1 MSQRKWYQWMN
12 YKIISS
18 CSSGNATVI
27 RDIILIDCGVTFKRL
42 EEYYKNLKIVFLTHI
57 HSDHFKKE
65 TIKKLA
71 QERPTLRFACCEW
84 LLETLLECGVLRK
97 NIDVLE
103 IGTKYDYKLFKIVPI
118 KLYHDVPQCGYRV
131 LFDDYKVIY
140 ITDTR
145 TVEGIVA
152 KNYDLYLIEGNYTED
167 DIDKRIK
174 EKQSEGKYCYEY
186 RARNTHLSKGQASDF
201 LLNNMGSNSEYVFMH
216 EHIERE
222 KDGI

>member
-1 MSQRKWYQWMN
+1 MN

-18 CSSGNATVI
+18 CSTGNATII
-27 RDIILIDCGVTFKRL
+27 RDIILIDCGVTFKKL
-42 EEYYKNLKIVFLTHI
+42 EKYYKQLKIVLLTHI

-84 LLETLLECGVLRK
+84 LLQPLLECGVLRK
-97 NIDVLE
+97 NIDVLQ
-103 IGTKYDYKLFKIVPI
+103 IGTRYDYKLFKIVPI

-140 ITDTR
+140 MTDTR

-152 KNYDLYLIEGNYTED
+152 KNYDLYLVEGNYEEEELEQ
-167 DIDKRIK
+167 RIK
-174 EKQSEGKYCYEY
+174 QKQEEGLYYYES
-186 RARNTHLSKGQASDF
+186 RVRNTHLSKGQATDF
-201 LLNNMGSNSEYVFMH
+201 LLNNMGKNSEYVFMH
-216 EHIERE
+216 EHVER
-222 KDGI
+222 

>member
-1 MSQRKWYQWMN
+1 MN

-18 CSSGNATVI
+18 CSTGNATII

-42 EEYYKNLKIVFLTHI
+42 EKYYKQLKIVLLTHI

-65 TIKKLA
+65 TIRKLA

-84 LLETLLECGVLRK
+84 LLKPLLDCGVERK
-97 NIDVLE
+97 NIDILQ
-103 IGTKYDYKLFKIVPI
+103 IGTRYDYKLFKIVPI

-140 ITDTR
+140 MTDTR

-152 KNYDLYLIEGNYTED
+152 KNYDLYLVEGNYEEEELEQ
-167 DIDKRIK
+167 RIK
-174 EKQSEGKYCYEY
+174 QKQEEGLYYYES
-186 RARNTHLSKGQASDF
+186 RVRNTHLSKGQATDF
-201 LLNNMGSNSEYVFMH
+201 LLNNMGENSEYVFMH
-216 EHIERE
+216 EHVER
-222 KDGI
+222 

>member
-1 MSQRKWYQWMN
+1 MN

-18 CSSGNATVI
+18 CSTGNATII

-42 EEYYKNLKIVFLTHI
+42 EKYYKQLKIVLLTHI

-65 TIKKLA
+65 TIRKLA

-84 LLETLLECGVLRK
+84 LLQPLLECGVLRK
-97 NIDVLE
+97 NIDVLQ
-103 IGTKYDYKLFKIVPI
+103 IGTRYNYKLFKIVPI

-140 ITDTR
+140 MTDTR

-152 KNYDLYLIEGNYTED
+152 KNYDLYLVEGNYEEEELEQ
-167 DIDKRIK
+167 RIK
-174 EKQSEGKYCYEY
+174 QKQEEGLYYYE
-186 RARNTHLSKGQASDF
+186 RRVRNTHLSKGQATDF
-201 LLNNMGSNSEYVFMH
+201 LLNNMGENSKYVFMH
-216 EHIERE
+216 EHVER
-222 KDGI
+222 